1 MFGSSSLSRSQRRS
15 PILLCAFLTL
25 LACLAFAPRVV
36 HAQVEQSDDPFFVDA
51 GPESPSAL
59 VLTSTGACPGIIT
72 LTATGATP
80 GARVGFAYGFTPG
93 STPVGPCPGLS
104 VDIAGAALAGVATAD
119 VFGTA
124 SISGFVPAGACG
136 SVLAQAVEVP
146 LCTKS
151 NRVTIGDTVVRVAL
165 PAIGGGISAGPFCQY
180 TALADCSALGILNG
194 DTICVRC
201 VNQTDT
207 CPGWGTQRVT
217 MKIYKADCETLICE
231 FLASPDT
238 SECSG
243 CNSTHNYERCP

>member
-1 MFGSSSLSRSQRRS
+1 MFGSLSQAHSQRRS
-15 PILLCAFLTL
+15 PTLLCAVLAL
-25 LACLAFAPRVV
+25 LACFTIATRNA
-36 HAQVEQSDDPFFVDA
+36 HAQVDLSDDALFIDA

-59 VLTSTGACPGIIT
+59 VLTSTGACPGVIT

-80 GARVGFAYGFTPG
+80 GARVGFAYGFSAG
-93 STPVGPCPGLS
+93 ATPVGPCPGLS
-104 VDIAGAALAGVATAD
+104 VDISGAALAGVAFAD
-119 VFGTA
+119 ALGTA

-180 TALADCSALGILNG
+180 TALADCSALAILNG
-194 DTICVRC
+194 ETICVRC

-217 MKIYKADCETLICE
+217 MKVYKADCETLICE
-231 FLASPDT
+231 FLASPDV
-238 SECSG
+238 SECGG